1 MSIRTENKRKEDFVL
16 NKFKTALKT
25 LTSVFITALVALPV
39 IVTAD
44 TIQVN
49 SLDEVSVGKV
59 EQVKRNVLHTQL
71 DSQGRPYQSTF
82 IGNDYY
88 QVGKRVGNPSE
99 PQNLIGSWYQQKV
112 KQNGKSVYLWD
123 RGHLI
128 GNQFAGKVSNI
139 SSNIT
144 GQTSYT
150 NQKLMTYFEGGTK
163 KSNPNA
169 LDNWLYLHPNYYIE
183 YQVTANYSK
192 PTDNYPTSITL
203 RYRGLDKSGNPIRIR
218 IPDSNLE
225 GIGKQREEQFEFTSV
240 DIQNIMPG
248 YTINYE
254 TGTATV
260 GGNSPVAS
268 SDRKVFKTT
277 IKRDFEVRMIIDWFF
292 GLFK

>member
-1 MSIRTENKRKEDFVL
+1 
-16 NKFKTALKT
+16 
-25 LTSVFITALVALPV
+25 
-39 IVTAD
+39 
-44 TIQVN
+44 
-49 SLDEVSVGKV
+49 
-59 EQVKRNVLHTQL
+59 
-71 DSQGRPYQSTF
+71 
-82 IGNDYY
+82 
-88 QVGKRVGNPSE
+88 
-99 PQNLIGSWYQQKV
+99 
-112 KQNGKSVYLWD
+112 
-123 RGHLI
+123 
-128 GNQFAGKVSNI
+128 
-139 SSNIT
+139 
-144 GQTSYT
+144 
-150 NQKLMTYFEGGTK
+150 MTYFEGGTK

-260 GGNSPVAS
+260 GGNSSVAS
-268 SDRKVFKTT
+268 SDRKVFKTV
-277 IKRDFEVRMIIDWFF
+277 IKRDFEVKMIIDWFF